1 MKYLIFFLFF
11 IFNIALS
18 DTKNTEDDY
27 FFIESRT
34 ELDELFGKG
43 VAFDGGFVTSHYRR
57 FINQEN
63 FKNKVLKMGFKI
75 NYEKFSRG
83 LAIKGNED
91 PKLMRFVLRR

>member
-1 MKYLIFFLFF
+1 MHCVNEDVENKLL
-11 IFNIALS
+11 NWLAENMS
-18 DTKNTEDDY
+18 EDDY

-75 NYEKFSRG
+75 NYEKFRRG